1 MKPRQPSKIHEHYST
16 KQISGKCLNVIIR
29 ELVVRKGLSE
39 IMGSLITTM
48 IVISLFVV
56 VYVTTLPALESFLGN
71 AVYTT
76 QKEVKQVQE
85 DLVIE
90 EFAVNLTSN
99 SAHIWVA
106 NVGLQPVTI
115 TQVYVNGQGSKV
127 NVYIGLSDTVEITV
141 PISGSA
147 PSYYV
152 VVITSDG
159 YSTSV
164 TWS

>member
-1 MKPRQPSKIHEHYST
+1 MP
-16 KQISGKCLNVIIR
+16 LF
-29 ELVVRKGLSE
+29 LAVRKGLSE
-39 IMGSLITTM
+39 IVGSLIATM
-48 IVISLFVV
+48 IVVSLFTV
-56 VYVTTLPALESFLGN
+56 VYVTSLPALESFLGN

-76 QKEVKQVQE
+76 QKEAKVVQE

-90 EFAVNLTSN
+90 EVAVNSASN
-99 SAHIWVA
+99 SAQIWVA

-115 TQVYVNGQGSKV
+115 TQVYVNGQGTPE
-127 NVYIGLSDTVEITV
+127 NVDVGLSATVMMTASV
-141 PISGSA
+141 KNTTP
-147 PSYYV
+147 PYYV

>member
-1 MKPRQPSKIHEHYST
+1 
-16 KQISGKCLNVIIR
+16 
-29 ELVVRKGLSE
+29 VRKGLSE
-39 IMGSLITTM
+39 IIGSLIATM

-56 VYVTTLPALESFLGN
+56 IYVTSLPGLENFLGN

-76 QKEVKQVQE
+76 QKEAKVVQE

-90 EFAVNLTSN
+90 EVAVNAASG
-99 SAHIWVA
+99 SVQIWVA
-106 NVGLQPVTI
+106 NVGLVPVTI
-115 TQVYVNGQGSKV
+115 TEVYVNGQGTPLNV
-127 NVYIGLSDTVEITV
+127 NVGLSATVM
-141 PISGSA
+141 ISVSVKS
-147 PSYYV
+147 PTPPYYV